1 MCILKRRDDFFM
13 VYNEI
18 LMKSGAMFEINFI
31 IIIIKFYNNYYKI
44 NNFIINFDQ
53 FYNNYY
59 KFYNDYYF
67 CESYIIFKNSNFVWL
82 F

>member
-31 IIIIKFYNNYYKI
+31 II
-44 NNFIINFDQ
+44 FDQ

-59 KFYNDYYF
+59 KFYNDYYK
-67 CESYIIFKNSNFVWL
+67 IFITL
-82 F
+82 RGT

>member
-59 KFYNDYYF
+59 QFYNDYYK
-67 CESYIIFKNSNFVWL
+67 IFITL
-82 F
+82 RGT